1 MVTRTGLQNT
11 ESGVNAQPTISSV
24 IEQLK
29 LTRIHVNIIIAAA
42 LGFAFDSYDTYIVS
56 YGMPSIIREWKI
68 DAITIGVLTSAGFWG
83 MLIGAIVWGPIT
95 DRFGR
100 KVGFIGTILGFAS
113 LTGLTVFATNVYQFA
128 VLRLVT
134 GMCLGGMIPVDT
146 TLVSEF
152 IATRYRGRFVA
163 TLTVLWPLGMFAAA
177 IGALLLVPHYGWR
190 VLFILGVIP
199 AFLSFWVRWGMPESP
214 RWLAARGRMTEA
226 VAVLRKLGASDT
238 AVQEIKPDEIA
249 EKVPFSILLQPP
261 YLKRFILTFGYY
273 FFGYFGYYGFLLW
286 LPSILVTVY
295 HLTLVKTFTFTLF
308 AGIASIAGRSTAFY
322 TVEKFGR
329 KQLFYVGFGL
339 GGVVALLFGRIH
351 DPTLLVCGV
360 CVLNWLIEQGA
371 AGTVIWTPELYPSK
385 VRATATCWST
395 AGGRIA
401 PAISPVVFGW
411 FFQRQMYYGVY
422 ITMAVFFW
430 ITVALVFF
438 LGIETKGKSL
448 HEIGAA

>member
-1 MVTRTGLQNT
+1 
-11 ESGVNAQPTISSV
+11 V
-24 IEQLK
+24 IEQLI
-29 LTRIHVNIIIAAA
+29 LTPAHVKIIIAAA

-68 DAITIGVLTSAGFWG
+68 DAITIGALTSAGFWG
-83 MLIGAIVWGPIT
+83 MLLGAIVWGPIT
-95 DRFGR
+95 DKFGR
-100 KVGFIGTILGFAS
+100 KIGFIGTILGFAS
-113 LTGLTVFATNVYQFA
+113 LTGVTVLATNVYQFA
-128 VLRLVT
+128 VLRFFT
-134 GMCLGGMIPVDT
+134 GLCLGGMIPVDT

-152 IATRYRGRFVA
+152 IAARYRGRFVA
-163 TLTVLWPLGMFAAA
+163 VLTVLWPFGMFAAS
-177 IGALLLVPHYGWR
+177 IGSLLLVPRYGWR
-190 VLFILGVIP
+190 ILFIIGVIP
-199 AFLSFWVRWGMPESP
+199 AFLSFWIRWGMPESP
-214 RWLAARGRMTEA
+214 RWLAAKGRMTEA
-226 VAVLRKLGASDT
+226 KAVLKILGASSSVLED
-238 AVQEIKPDEIA
+238 IKEDEVA
-249 EKVPFSILLQPP
+249 EKVPFRIILQAP

-273 FFGYFGYYGFLLW
+273 FFGYFGYYGYLLW

-308 AGIASIAGRSTAFY
+308 AGLASIAGRSTAFY

-329 KQLFYVGFGL
+329 KQLFYIGFGL
-339 GGVVALLFGRIH
+339 GGVMALVLGRIH
-351 DPTLLVCGV
+351 DASLLVCGV

-401 PAISPVVFGW
+401 PALSPIVFGW

-430 ITVALVFF
+430 ITVALVYF
-438 LGIETKGKSL
+438 LGVETKGKSL
-448 HEIGAA
+448 HELGAA